1 VQVPV
6 PLHPAPLQ
14 PVKLLPPLAT
24 AVSVTCA
31 PTPKSAVHVLGQL
44 MPAGALVTT
53 PNPVPLV
60 VTVSGKEVAGVTVND
75 AVPCFPPDAAVI
87 VTGPPVVTPVASP
100 AVTVAIPALE
110 EVQLALLVRS

>member
-1 VQVPV
+1 MHVPV
-6 PLHPAPLQ
+6 PLQPAPLQ

-31 PTPKSAVHVLGQL
+31 SIPKSAVHVLGQL
-44 MPAGALVTT
+44 IPAGALVTT
-53 PNPVPLV
+53 PNPVPAV

-75 AVPCFPPDAAVI
+75 AVPCIPPDVAVI
-87 VTGPPVVTPVASP
+87 VTGPPVVTPVARPSF
-100 AVTVAIPALE
+100 TVAIPVLE